1 MGVGLIEIFKN
12 PKHTEEREYYYIIR
26 WPWSLTNNLIPHNI
40 PNFSEK
46 FINRFLNK
54 INISLNSCWLW
65 KISYK
70 SHKYGEI
77 FYKGQNYKAHR
88 VSYMLANPNINITH
102 LKIRHICNNKLCV
115 NPEHLEIGS
124 QQDNMRDRPEV
135 KKYKAF
141 GEEKY
146 RLEWFEDKR
155 RHPSIVLGTFKTRI
169 VQLKWSIEKALTTP
183 TRKYNINNES

>member
-1 MGVGLIEIFKN
+1 
-12 PKHTEEREYYYIIR
+12 
-26 WPWSLTNNLIPHNI
+26 
-40 PNFSEK
+40 
-46 FINRFLNK
+46 
-54 INISLNSCWLW
+54 
-65 KISYK
+65 
-70 SHKYGEI
+70 
-77 FYKGQNYKAHR
+77 
-88 VSYMLANPNINITH
+88 MLANPNINITH